1 MSHTA
6 DVPSLLW
13 LLPFV
18 AMLAGLAVLPLAVP
32 HRWESNLGKAA
43 FSACLGLPVVGLY
56 LLRAPGVLLHEG
68 GNYLSFIVM
77 LASLFVIAG
86 GVLVEG
92 DLEARPLVNAGIL
105 AAGAVL
111 ASVVGTTGA
120 SMLLIRPLLQ
130 TNSERRHVTHT
141 LVFFIFLVAN
151 IGGAL
156 TPLGDPPLF
165 LGYLSG
171 VPFTWPL
178 RLLPHWAL
186 TCGLLLVI
194 YVVWDTRT
202 YARESVATRLRD
214 RADTEPLR
222 VRGVGNLAL
231 LAGAVGA
238 AALLPAPWREL
249 TLVGLTAVSWWSTSL
264 QVRQANQFSWHPIV
278 EVAVVFAGVFA
289 TMLPAL
295 DIVRAHGH
303 LLGVREPWQFFWA
316 TGLLS
321 AFLDNAP
328 TYMTFLALGQGLQ
341 LSPEVVGVSHRV
353 LEAISA
359 GAVFMGAGTYIGN
372 GPNFMVRSI
381 AEARGVRMP
390 GFFGYLAYS
399 GAVLVPVLL
408 VVTVVFFW

>member
-1 MSHTA
+1 
-6 DVPSLLW
+6 
-13 LLPFV
+13 
-18 AMLAGLAVLPLAVP
+18 MLAGLAVLPLALP
-32 HRWESNLGKAA
+32 HRWESNRWKAA

-56 LLRAPGVLLHEG
+56 LLRAPETLLHESG
-68 GNYLSFIVM
+68 SYLAFILM
-77 LASLFVIAG
+77 LTSLFVIAG
-86 GVLVEG
+86 GVLVDG
-92 DLEARPLVNAGIL
+92 DLEARPLVNAGFL
-105 AAGAVL
+105 AGGAVL
-111 ASVVGTTGA
+111 ASLIGTTGA
-120 SMLLIRPLLQ
+120 SMLLIRPLIH
-130 TNSERRHVTHT
+130 TNGGRRHVTHT

-151 IGGAL
+151 VGGAL

-165 LGYLSG
+165 LGYLAG

-186 TCGLLLVI
+186 TCGLLLTV
-194 YVVWDTRT
+194 YLVWDTRM
-202 YARESVATRLRD
+202 YAREAVAVRQRD
-214 RADTEPLR
+214 RGRLKPLR
-222 VRGVGNLAL
+222 LHGVGNLAL
-231 LAGAVGA
+231 LGGAVGA

-249 TLVGLTAVSWWSTSL
+249 ALVALTALSWWSTSHH
-264 QVRQANQFSWHPIV
+264 VRHANQFSWHPVV

-295 DIVRAHGH
+295 DIVRANGH
-303 LLGVREPWQFFWA
+303 LLGVHEPWQFFWA

-328 TYMTFLALGQGLQ
+328 TYMTFLALAQGLQ
-341 LSPEVVGVSHRV
+341 LPQEVVGVSHHV

-359 GAVFMGAGTYIGN
+359 GAVFMGAGSYIGN

-399 GAVLVPVLL
+399 GAVLLPVLL
-408 VVTVVFFW
+408 VVSLVFF

>member
-1 MSHTA
+1 MSHAA
-6 DVPSLLW
+6 DVPSVLW

-18 AMLAGLAVLPLAVP
+18 AMLAGLAALPLALP
-32 HRWESNLGKAA
+32 HHWESNRWKAA

-56 LLRAPGVLLHEG
+56 LLRAPGALLHESG
-68 GNYLSFIVM
+68 GYVSFIV
-77 LASLFVIAG
+77 LLTSLFVIAG
-86 GVLVEG
+86 GVLVDG
-92 DLEARPLVNAGIL
+92 DLEARPLVNAGLL
-105 AAGAVL
+105 AGGAVL

-120 SMLLIRPLLQ
+120 SMLLIRPLLH

-165 LGYLSG
+165 LGYLAG
-171 VPFTWPL
+171 VPFTWTL

-186 TCGLLLVI
+186 TCGLLLAV
-194 YVVWDTRT
+194 YVVWDMRM
-202 YARESVATRLRD
+202 YARESPAARQRDHTR
-214 RADTEPLR
+214 TKPLR
-222 VRGVGNLAL
+222 LHGVGNLML
-231 LAGAVGA
+231 LGGAVGA

-249 TLVGLTAVSWWSTSL
+249 ALVALTALSWWTTSHH
-264 QVRQANQFSWHPIV
+264 VRHANQFSWHPVV

-321 AFLDNAP
+321 AVLDNAP

-353 LEAISA
+353 LEAIST

-408 VVTVVFFW
+408 VVTVVFF

>member
-1 MSHTA
+1 
-6 DVPSLLW
+6 
-13 LLPFV
+13 
-18 AMLAGLAVLPLAVP
+18 MLVGLAVLPLAIP
-32 HRWESNLGKAA
+32 RRWESNASKAL
-43 FSACLGLPVVGLY
+43 FSACLGLPVVILY
-56 LLRAPGVLLHEG
+56 LAQHPDALRHEA

-77 LASLFVIAG
+77 LTSLFVLAG
-86 GVLVEG
+86 GVLMEG
-92 DLEARPLVNAGIL
+92 DLEARPLVNAAFL
-105 AAGAVL
+105 AGGAVL
-111 ASVVGTTGA
+111 ASIVGTTGA
-120 SMLLIRPLLQ
+120 SMLLIRPLLR
-130 TNSERRHVTHT
+130 TNSERQHVAHT

-151 IGGAL
+151 VGGAL

-165 LGYLSG
+165 LGYLAG

-178 RLLPHWAL
+178 RLLPHWML
-186 TCGLLLVI
+186 TCGLLLAV
-194 YVVWDTRT
+194 YLVWDTRM

-214 RADTEPLR
+214 RSDTEPLR
-222 VRGVGNLAL
+222 VQGVANLAL

-238 AALLPAPWREL
+238 AAWLPAPWREL
-249 TLVGLTAVSWWSTSL
+249 TLVGLTAVSWWTTSP

-295 DIVRAHGH
+295 DIVRANGH

-328 TYMTFLALGQGLQ
+328 TYMTFLALGQGLP

-381 AEARGVRMP
+381 AEARGIRMP

-399 GAVLVPVLL
+399 GAVLVPVML
-408 VVTVVFFW
+408 VATVVFFR